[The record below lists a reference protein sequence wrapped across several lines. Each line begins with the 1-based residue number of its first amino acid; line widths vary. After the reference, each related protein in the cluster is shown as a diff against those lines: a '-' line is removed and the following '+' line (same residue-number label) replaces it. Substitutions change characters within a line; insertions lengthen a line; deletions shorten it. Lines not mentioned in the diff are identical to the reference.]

1 MSYKEIRVLKSNQFS
16 KMVKFLLV
24 TLIQKT
30 VEQFIFLEFSLD
42 LQHIF
47 FMIAQTSF
55 DWVNHLGILSF
66 AGGAIK

>member
-1 MSYKEIRVLKSNQFS
+1 
-16 KMVKFLLV
+16 MVKFLLV